1 MKPLLVQRSPVSP
14 AGPLALAAHFYFT
27 PAGSNHN
34 GMLLQIPMIFMM
46 ATSVAI
52 NAITEGLKSHSGERF
67 PMANYDP
74 AGL

>member
-1 MKPLLVQRSPVSP
+1 MKPLLVQMSPVSP

-46 ATSVAI
+46 ANFSR
-52 NAITEGLKSHSGERF
+52 H
-67 PMANYDP
+67 
-74 AGL
+74 